1 MLPGIGEKS
10 AQRLAFFLISMP
22 QNTIDTF
29 ASKMVTTRRNIQY
42 CKTCFNISWTDQC
55 HICQSTT
62 RSTATICVVADPR
75 DIFALERS
83 QTYRGV
89 YHVLGGLLS
98 PIEGIH
104 PDMLRIQELLSRIQ
118 TLKPAEV
125 ILAINPT
132 IEGEATILYLHNLL
146 EKYPLKCTK
155 LAYGLPIGSDIDYAD
170 DMTLQRAWSGRRE
183 INETLS

>member
-22 QNTIDTF
+22 QQNIQTF
-29 ASKMVTTRRNIQY
+29 ASVMVNTRTKIRY
-42 CKTCFNISWTDQC
+42 CTSCFNIAWSESC
-55 HICQSTT
+55 HICQAPN
-62 RSTATICVVADPR
+62 RSTDSLCVVADPR
-75 DIFALERS
+75 DIFALERTES
-83 QTYRGV
+83 FSGL

-104 PDMLRIQELLSRIQ
+104 PDMLRIGELIQRIQ
-118 TLKPAEV
+118 TLKPKEI

-146 EKYPLKCTK
+146 EKYPLTLTK

-183 INETLS
+183 IHDTIS